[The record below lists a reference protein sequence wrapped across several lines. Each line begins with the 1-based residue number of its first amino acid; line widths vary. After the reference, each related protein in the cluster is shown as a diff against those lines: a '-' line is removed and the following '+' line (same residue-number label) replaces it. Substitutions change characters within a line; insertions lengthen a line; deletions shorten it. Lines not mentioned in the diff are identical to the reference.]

1 MTSGEM
7 KFALRVEGALNT
19 IPEPEFRQL
28 MVEALM
34 VLSLIVEYN
43 IVQHFGGTI
52 NVEDIV
58 RMANKMFLQDQ
69 VRLDGPFR
77 VPFATVDERDGAP
90 SQFKSKG
97 DSTLCCARSADGEPH
112 LERKEGSRRPS
123 TCCGGAAR
131 VCRHFY
137 DSAPSG
143 TFGTMSYMVRACCVV
158 LDAVPKEGDIDC
170 QVS

>member
-19 IPEPEFRQL
+19 IPQPEYRQL

-43 IVQHFGGTI
+43 IIQHFGGEVA
-52 NVEDIV
+52 VESV
-58 RMANKMFLQDQ
+58 VHTANKIFLQDQ
-69 VRLDGPFR
+69 
-77 VPFATVDERDGAP
+77 
-90 SQFKSKG
+90 FKAGG
-97 DSTLCCARSADGEPH
+97 DSTLCCAVSSHGEPPVSSDNK
-112 LERKEGSRRPS
+112 LD
-123 TCCGGAAR
+123 CGGKAKI
-131 VCRHFY
+131 CRHFY

-143 TFGTMSYMVRACCVV
+143 TCGTFSYLVRACCVV

-170 QVS
+170 TVS